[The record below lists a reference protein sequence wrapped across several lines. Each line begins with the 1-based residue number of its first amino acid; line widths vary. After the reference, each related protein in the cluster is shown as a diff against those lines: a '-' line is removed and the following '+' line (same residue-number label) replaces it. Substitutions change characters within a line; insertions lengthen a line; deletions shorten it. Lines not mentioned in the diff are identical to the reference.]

1 MDSHSLLQGLFLTQG
16 YSPCLLHCRQ
26 ILYHLSHQGSL
37 RVNSELKLLAA
48 FLTRDSQSIVYVCGD
63 QRKCVLLQ
71 TGVKRQKYV
80 LETILF
86 LIHFLASIASYPWP
100 DIFSFVS
107 FSPSYICTHLLDCS
121 FDLPFHSALLLFISK
136 QSTKNSG

>member
-1 MDSHSLLQGLFLTQG
+1 MCEDQG
-16 YSPCLLHCRQ
+16 
-26 ILYHLSHQGSL
+26 
-37 RVNSELKLLAA
+37 
-48 FLTRDSQSIVYVCGD
+48 
-63 QRKCVLLQ
+63 KCVLLQ
-71 TGVKRQKYV
+71 TGVKWQKYV

-86 LIHFLASIASYPWP
+86 LIHFLASITSYPWP

-107 FSPSYICTHLLDCS
+107 LSPSYICTHLLDCS